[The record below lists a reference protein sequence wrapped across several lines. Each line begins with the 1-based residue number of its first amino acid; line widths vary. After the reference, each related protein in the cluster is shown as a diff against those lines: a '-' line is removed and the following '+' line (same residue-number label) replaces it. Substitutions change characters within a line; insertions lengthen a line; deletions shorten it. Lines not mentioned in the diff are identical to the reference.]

1 MARKSEVTRPTDEQI
16 LAQDTVRLDMAAR
29 YIGWSVPTLT
39 NALRQERAPFGFAT
53 QNPKTE
59 TWAYNISPGLLVAYK
74 RGTLPTYR
82 LNEVIDLASEG
93 VERIL
98 SKKMAGVQKITNA
111 LERVIG
117 G

>member
-1 MARKSEVTRPTDEQI
+1 MARKSEATRPTDEQI
-16 LAQDTVRLDMAAR
+16 LEQDTVRLDMAAR

-82 LNEVIDLASEG
+82 LNEVIELASEG
-93 VERIL
+93 IERIL
-98 SKKMAGVQKITNA
+98 SKKMAGIQKIADA
-111 LERVIG
+111 LGRVTG